1 MNKADWSPPMEIHI
15 RERLQHGDIYSG
27 DWKNDLCHG
36 SCILT
41 FASESDDSSYCG
53 RWMGGRFHG
62 KGRFMAWR
70 K

>member
-1 MNKADWSPPMEIHI
+1 MIYINHDQGLIYSN
-15 RERLQHGDIYSG
+15 GDIYSG